1 MMLMVLFVIR
11 VHFDNPVVKD
21 SRIKLQT
28 LVKRGTEPHDRKM
41 RIFLI
46 ESKFQTRVHVA
57 LQKFS

>member
-1 MMLMVLFVIR
+1 MMLMGLFVMR
-11 VHFDNPVVKD
+11 VHFNNSVVKD

-28 LVKRGTEPHDRKM
+28 LVERGTEPHDRKL

-46 ESKFQTRVHVA
+46 ESKFQTRVA